1 MNTYREEIED
11 IRLTPEVIGR
21 FLENLSEKGRSP
33 ASLQNYR
40 TILMGLYAYLP
51 EDKILSGNILAKW
64 RKSLEEQGYY
74 ARTINTRIS
83 VLNSFLQY
91 LNHREWQQDDF
102 YRQLADDQPEL
113 TRKEY
118 LRLLQAA
125 KLLEKERV
133 YLLIK
138 TLGGAGVR
146 IQELH
151 QLTVEAVREGSVRLS
166 CHHCE
171 RVLKLPEALRKELL
185 DYAGR
190 EGIYKGPVFVTRDG
204 MPLARSSVWRYVNS
218 VSRDA
223 QVPEEKA
230 NPRCLWKMY
239 KSTCDSIR
247 ADIDRLAAQAYERM
261 MEEEQ
266 LLAGWKI

>member
-1 MNTYREEIED
+1 MNTYRESSEEIC
-11 IRLTPEVIGR
+11 LTPEVIDH
-21 FLENLSEKGRSP
+21 FLENMSKKGRSP

-51 EDKILSGNILAKW
+51 ENKILSGNILAKW

-91 LNHREWQQDDF
+91 LNRREWQQDDF
-102 YRQLADDQPEL
+102 YRELADDQPEL
-113 TRKEY
+113 TRSEY
-118 LRLLQAA
+118 MRLLQAA

-151 QLTVEAVREGSVRLS
+151 QLTVEAVQEGRVQLS

-171 RVLKLPEALRKELL
+171 RVLRLPEALREELL
-185 DYAGR
+185 DFACR
-190 EGIYKGPVFVTRDG
+190 EGIYQGPVFVTRDG

-218 VSRDA
+218 VSKDA
-223 QVPEEKA
+223 RVPEEKA

-239 KSTCDSIR
+239 KNTCDNIR

-261 MEEEQ
+261 MKEEQ
-266 LLAGWKI
+266 LLVGWKS